1 MSADLTEAPLISFT
15 VFISAFIFLLK
26 SADFFVDGA
35 AGLADKLG
43 LPRIFIGIVL
53 MGFLTTS
60 PEFAVSVQ
68 AAYLGHPE
76 VALGNAV
83 GSVVADDAFALA
95 LAAIIAGISIDK
107 QVLKRFGVF
116 LIFSALLS
124 YLLALD
130 ASVTRVEGLVLASLL
145 VGYYLY
151 LIKTG
156 AQQRKSHLNTE
167 GYVEA
172 RKVTFR
178 RVLLLFLTGAG
189 GVIVSARLVVWSG
202 LSIAEYFGIPE
213 VVIGLTV
220 IALGTSLPEISTAV
234 VSARKGKG
242 EIAVGNIL
250 GADVLNILWIIGVSA
265 LVNPIKVDPKTIEFA
280 YPWMLLVVA
289 VMLLLMRH
297 RYELTRWK
305 GLLLLS
311 LYVVYLFQ
319 LAKFFY

>member
-1 MSADLTEAPLISFT
+1 
-15 VFISAFIFLLK
+15 
-26 SADFFVDGA
+26 
-35 AGLADKLG
+35 
-43 LPRIFIGIVL
+43 

>member
-1 MSADLTEAPLISFT
+1 LTEAPLISFT

>member
-1 MSADLTEAPLISFT
+1 M
-15 VFISAFIFLLK
+15 AFIFLLK

-35 AGLADKLG
+35 VGLTDRLR
-43 LPRIFIGIVL
+43 LPRILIGIVL

-76 VALGNAV
+76 VALGNAI
-83 GSVVADDAFALA
+83 GSVVADDACALA
-95 LAAIIAGISIDK
+95 LAAVIAGVSVDRH
-107 QVLKRFGVF
+107 VLKRFGVF

-124 YLLALD
+124 YVFALD

-151 LIKTG
+151 LVKT
-156 AQQRKSHLNTE
+156 AARQRKRQANAD
-167 GYVEA
+167 GDAEA

-178 RVLLLFLTGAG
+178 RVLLLFLVGAG
-189 GVIVSARLVVWSG
+189 GVVVSARLVVWSG

-265 LVNPIKVDPKTIEFA
+265 MVNPIKVDPKTIEFA

-289 VMLLLMRH
+289 VMLLLMRY

-305 GLLLLS
+305 GALLLG
-311 LYVVYLFQ
+311 LYAVYLFQ